1 MGCKAHFAANS
12 ACYWQEMQR
21 RRPPEAAVAQAV
33 RGYAEHPKGTTMKT
47 RIRAGLLAFCALTA
61 AFPSV
66 MAQGADYPNKAITM
80 IVPFTP
86 GGGTDIMARLVADKL
101 GRALGQ
107 PVVVDN
113 KAGAGGTIGTELAAR
128 AEPNGY
134 TLMMGS
140 VSTISINPS
149 LYKKLAIN
157 PLKDLAP
164 IGLFASTPSVIAVP
178 NSLPVNSVQDL
189 ITYAKA
195 NPGKVNF
202 GSAGNGTSHHLAGE
216 LFKQQ
221 AGVDAQHIPYKG
233 SAPALMGLMRGDV
246 QILIAN
252 MPSLKPAI
260 DNKQIKP
267 IALTSLERSPQF
279 PDYST
284 ANESGLPGFEV
295 IVWYGIFAPAGTP
308 EQIVNK
314 LNAELRKITAMADVR
329 KKLNDQGADPINSTP
344 REFAQRIQKD
354 YEIWKKVVDSSG
366 AKAD

>member
-1 MGCKAHFAANS
+1 
-12 ACYWQEMQR
+12 
-21 RRPPEAAVAQAV
+21 
-33 RGYAEHPKGTTMKT
+33 MKT
-47 RIRAGLLAFCALTA
+47 QMMVILMACCTL
-61 AFPSV
+61 PSV
-66 MAQGADYPNKAITM
+66 LAQSADYPVRPITM

-101 GRALGQ
+101 GRGLGQ
-107 PVVVDN
+107 PVVVEN

-128 AEPNGY
+128 SEPNGY

-149 LYKKLAIN
+149 LYKKLNIN
-157 PLKDLAP
+157 PIKDLAP

-178 NSLPVNSVQDL
+178 NNLPVNTLQEL
-189 ITYAKA
+189 IAYAKS

-202 GSAGNGTSHHLAGE
+202 GSAGSGTSHHLAGE

-221 AGVDAQHIPYKG
+221 ASVDAQHVPYKG
-233 SAPALMGLMRGDV
+233 SAPALLGLMRGDV
-246 QILIAN
+246 QFLIAN

-260 DNKQIKP
+260 DSKQIKP
-267 IALTSLERSPQF
+267 LAITSLERSAQF
-279 PDYST
+279 PDYKT

-308 EQIVNK
+308 EAIINR
-314 LNAELRKITAMADVR
+314 LNGELRKITAMPDVR
-329 KKLNDQGADPINSTP
+329 KRLTEEGADAINSSP

-354 YEIWKKVVDSSG
+354 YETWKKVVDSSG

>member
-1 MGCKAHFAANS
+1 
-12 ACYWQEMQR
+12 
-21 RRPPEAAVAQAV
+21 
-33 RGYAEHPKGTTMKT
+33 MKT
-47 RIRAGLLAFCALTA
+47 QMMVILMACCTL
-61 AFPSV
+61 PSV
-66 MAQGADYPNKAITM
+66 LAQGADYPVRPITM

-101 GRALGQ
+101 GRGLGQ
-107 PVVVDN
+107 PVVVEN

-128 AEPNGY
+128 SEPNGY

-149 LYKKLAIN
+149 LYKKLNIN
-157 PLKDLAP
+157 PIKDLAP

-178 NSLPVNSVQDL
+178 NNLPVNTLQEL
-189 ITYAKA
+189 IAYAKA

-202 GSAGNGTSHHLAGE
+202 GSAGSGTSHHLAGE

-221 AGVDAQHIPYKG
+221 AGVDAQHVPYKG
-233 SAPALMGLMRGDV
+233 SAPALLGLMRGDV
-246 QILIAN
+246 QFLIAN

-260 DNKQIKP
+260 DGKQIKP
-267 IALTSLERSPQF
+267 LALTSLERSAQF
-279 PDYST
+279 PDFKT

-308 EQIVNK
+308 EAIINR
-314 LNAELRKITAMADVR
+314 LNGELRKITAMPDVR
-329 KKLNDQGADPINSTP
+329 KKLTEEGADAINSSP

-354 YEIWKKVVDSSG
+354 YETWKKVVDSSG

>member
-1 MGCKAHFAANS
+1 
-12 ACYWQEMQR
+12 
-21 RRPPEAAVAQAV
+21 
-33 RGYAEHPKGTTMKT
+33 MKT
-47 RIRAGLLAFCALTA
+47 QMMVILMACCTL
-61 AFPSV
+61 PSV
-66 MAQGADYPNKAITM
+66 LAQSADYPVRPITM
-80 IVPFTP
+80 IVPFPP

-101 GRALGQ
+101 GRGLGQ
-107 PVVVDN
+107 PVVVEN

-128 AEPNGY
+128 SEPNGY

-149 LYKKLAIN
+149 LYKKLNIN
-157 PLKDLAP
+157 PIKDLAP

-178 NSLPVNSVQDL
+178 NNLPVNTLQEL
-189 ITYAKA
+189 IAYAKS

-202 GSAGNGTSHHLAGE
+202 GSAGSGTSHHLAGE

-221 AGVDAQHIPYKG
+221 AGVDAQHVPYKG
-233 SAPALMGLMRGDV
+233 SAPALLGLMRGDV
-246 QILIAN
+246 QFLIAN

-260 DNKQIKP
+260 DSKQIKP
-267 IALTSLERSPQF
+267 LAMTSLERSAQF
-279 PDYST
+279 PDYKT

-308 EQIVNK
+308 EAIINR
-314 LNAELRKITAMADVR
+314 LNGELRKITAMPDVR
-329 KKLNDQGADPINSTP
+329 KRLTEEGADAINSSP

-354 YEIWKKVVDSSG
+354 YETWKKVVDSSG

>member
-1 MGCKAHFAANS
+1 
-12 ACYWQEMQR
+12 
-21 RRPPEAAVAQAV
+21 
-33 RGYAEHPKGTTMKT
+33 
-47 RIRAGLLAFCALTA
+47 
-61 AFPSV
+61 
-66 MAQGADYPNKAITM
+66 M

-101 GRALGQ
+101 GRGLGQ
-107 PVVVDN
+107 PVVVEN

-128 AEPNGY
+128 SEPNGY

-149 LYKKLAIN
+149 LYKKLNIN
-157 PLKDLAP
+157 PIKDLAP

-178 NSLPVNSVQDL
+178 NNLPVNTLQEL
-189 ITYAKA
+189 IAYAKS

-202 GSAGNGTSHHLAGE
+202 GSAGSGTSHHLAGE

-221 AGVDAQHIPYKG
+221 AGVDAQHVPYKG
-233 SAPALMGLMRGDV
+233 SAPALLGLMRGDV
-246 QILIAN
+246 QFLIAN

-260 DNKQIKP
+260 DSKQIKP
-267 IALTSLERSPQF
+267 LAITSIERSAQF
-279 PDYST
+279 PDYKT

-308 EQIVNK
+308 EAIINR
-314 LNAELRKITAMADVR
+314 LNGELRKITAMPDVR
-329 KKLNDQGADPINSTP
+329 KRLTEEGADAINSSP

-354 YEIWKKVVDSSG
+354 YETWKKVVDSSG

>member
-1 MGCKAHFAANS
+1 
-12 ACYWQEMQR
+12 
-21 RRPPEAAVAQAV
+21 
-33 RGYAEHPKGTTMKT
+33 MKT
-47 RIRAGLLAFCALTA
+47 QMMVILMACCTL
-61 AFPSV
+61 PSV
-66 MAQGADYPNKAITM
+66 LAQGADYPVRPITM

-101 GRALGQ
+101 GRGLGQ
-107 PVVVDN
+107 PVVVEN

-128 AEPNGY
+128 SEPNGY

-149 LYKKLAIN
+149 LYKKLNIN
-157 PLKDLAP
+157 PIKDLAP

-178 NSLPVNSVQDL
+178 NNLPVNTLQEL
-189 ITYAKA
+189 IAYAKA

-202 GSAGNGTSHHLAGE
+202 GSAGSGTSHHLAGE

-221 AGVDAQHIPYKG
+221 AGVDAQHVPYKG
-233 SAPALMGLMRGDV
+233 SAPALLGLMRGDV
-246 QILIAN
+246 QFLIAN

-260 DNKQIKP
+260 DGKQIKP
-267 IALTSLERSPQF
+267 LALTSLERSSQF
-279 PDYST
+279 PDYKT

-308 EQIVNK
+308 EAIINR
-314 LNAELRKITAMADVR
+314 LNGELRKITAMPDVR
-329 KKLNDQGADPINSTP
+329 KKLTEEGADAINSSP

-354 YEIWKKVVDSSG
+354 YETWKKVVDSSG

>member
-1 MGCKAHFAANS
+1 
-12 ACYWQEMQR
+12 
-21 RRPPEAAVAQAV
+21 
-33 RGYAEHPKGTTMKT
+33 MKT
-47 RIRAGLLAFCALTA
+47 QMMVILMACCTL
-61 AFPSV
+61 PSV
-66 MAQGADYPNKAITM
+66 LAQSADYPVRPITM

-86 GGGTDIMARLVADKL
+86 GGGTDIMARHVADKL
-101 GRALGQ
+101 GRGLGQ
-107 PVVVDN
+107 PVVVEN

-128 AEPNGY
+128 SEPNGY

-149 LYKKLAIN
+149 LYKKLNIN
-157 PLKDLAP
+157 PIKDLAP

-178 NSLPVNSVQDL
+178 NNLPVNTLQEL
-189 ITYAKA
+189 IAYAKS

-202 GSAGNGTSHHLAGE
+202 GSAGSGTSHHLAGE

-221 AGVDAQHIPYKG
+221 AGVDAQHVPYKG
-233 SAPALMGLMRGDV
+233 SAPALLGLMRGDV
-246 QILIAN
+246 QFLIAN

-260 DNKQIKP
+260 DSKQIKP
-267 IALTSLERSPQF
+267 LAMTSLERSAQF
-279 PDYST
+279 PDYKT

-308 EQIVNK
+308 EAIVNR
-314 LNAELRKITAMADVR
+314 LNGELRKITAMPDVR
-329 KKLNDQGADPINSTP
+329 KRLTEEGADAINSSP

-354 YEIWKKVVDSSG
+354 YETWKKVVDSSG

>member
-1 MGCKAHFAANS
+1 
-12 ACYWQEMQR
+12 
-21 RRPPEAAVAQAV
+21 
-33 RGYAEHPKGTTMKT
+33 MKT
-47 RIRAGLLAFCALTA
+47 QMMVVLMACFTL
-61 AFPSV
+61 PSV
-66 MAQGADYPNKAITM
+66 LAQRTDYPVRPITM

-101 GRALGQ
+101 GRGLGQ
-107 PVVVDN
+107 PVVVEN

-128 AEPNGY
+128 SEPNGY

-149 LYKKLAIN
+149 LYKKLNIN
-157 PLKDLAP
+157 PIKDLAP

-178 NSLPVNSVQDL
+178 NNLPVNTLQEL
-189 ITYAKA
+189 IAYAKA

-202 GSAGNGTSHHLAGE
+202 GSAGSGTSHHLAGE

-221 AGVDAQHIPYKG
+221 AGVDAQHVPYKG
-233 SAPALMGLMRGDV
+233 SAPALLGLMRGDV
-246 QILIAN
+246 QFLIAN

-260 DNKQIKP
+260 DGKQIKP
-267 IALTSLERSPQF
+267 LALTSLERSAQF
-279 PDYST
+279 PDYKT

-308 EQIVNK
+308 EAIINR
-314 LNAELRKITAMADVR
+314 LNGELRKITAMPDVR
-329 KKLNDQGADPINSTP
+329 KKLTEEGADAINSSP
-344 REFAQRIQKD
+344 REFEQRIQKD
-354 YEIWKKVVDSSG
+354 YETWKKVVDSSG

>member
-1 MGCKAHFAANS
+1 
-12 ACYWQEMQR
+12 
-21 RRPPEAAVAQAV
+21 
-33 RGYAEHPKGTTMKT
+33 MKT
-47 RIRAGLLAFCALTA
+47 QMMVILMACC

-66 MAQGADYPNKAITM
+66 HAQGADYPVRPITM

-101 GRALGQ
+101 GRGLGQ
-107 PVVVDN
+107 PVVVEN

-128 AEPNGY
+128 SEPNGY

-149 LYKKLAIN
+149 LYKKLNIN
-157 PLKDLAP
+157 PIKDLAP

-178 NSLPVNSVQDL
+178 NNLPVNTLQEL
-189 ITYAKA
+189 IAYAKA

-202 GSAGNGTSHHLAGE
+202 GSAGSGTSHHLAGE

-221 AGVDAQHIPYKG
+221 AGVDAQHVPYKG
-233 SAPALMGLMRGDV
+233 SAPALLGLMRGDV
-246 QILIAN
+246 QFLIAN

-260 DNKQIKP
+260 DGKQIKP
-267 IALTSLERSPQF
+267 LALTSLERSAQF
-279 PDYST
+279 PDYKT

-308 EQIVNK
+308 EAIINR
-314 LNAELRKITAMADVR
+314 LNGELRKITAMPDVR
-329 KKLNDQGADPINSTP
+329 KKLTEEGADAINSTP